1 MTSNLLVNDYNPSK
15 WDYS

>member
-1 MTSNLLVNDYNPSK
+1 MTSDLLVNHYNPSK